1 MKFSWGHGVIV
12 ALATFILFIL
22 GMVFY
27 FTSTMKNSELV
38 SDNYYEEE
46 LQYQNVID
54 AKNRADQ
61 LTQKPSVKLLDS
73 GIQILFPE
81 NDQHQNSKFN
91 FFLFRTDD
99 KNLDIKKD
107 FVLDANNQYIIPKN
121 ILRKGSY
128 TLKLKWKNNKLD
140 YQIDYNILWK

>member
-22 GMVFY
+22 GMIFY
-27 FTSTMKNSELV
+27 FTSTLKNSELV

-54 AKNRADQ
+54 AKNRADT
-61 LTQKPSVKLLDS
+61 LSQKPLVKLIDS
-73 GIQILFPE
+73 GIQVSFPE
-81 NDQHQNSKFN
+81 IYKNQNSTFN

-99 KNLDIKKD
+99 KNLDVKKD
-107 FVLDANNQYIIPKN
+107 FQLDPNNQHIIPKN
-121 ILRKGSY
+121 ILKKGSY
-128 TLKLKWKNNKLD
+128 TLKLKWKTNNTD
-140 YQIDYNILWK
+140 YQIDYDILWK